1 MGVGFRL
8 PYSVKMPP
16 GKGGNAPEGFRV
28 FLNLR
33 AICCFFNIFYK

>member
-16 GKGGNAPEGFRV
+16 GKGENAPERFRV

-33 AICCFFNIFYK
+33 AICSFFYIIYE